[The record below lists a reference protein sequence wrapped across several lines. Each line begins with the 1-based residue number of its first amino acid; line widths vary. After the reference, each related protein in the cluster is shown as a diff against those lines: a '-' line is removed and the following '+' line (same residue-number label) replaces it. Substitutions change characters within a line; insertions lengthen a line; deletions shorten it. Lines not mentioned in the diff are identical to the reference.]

1 MGYDKHFSFAKM
13 IKACSYAKNP
23 CNHFIGTNEDTF
35 LPIENKE
42 IVVPGKL
49 VKYNGNCLCLKTFSL
64 ITFLIII
71 RCNFISIVFIS
82 IMTYYLSAP
91 I

>member
-1 MGYDKHFSFAKM
+1 MFYNCYIGVIQLQIKAIVVGYDKHFSFAKL

-49 VKYNGNCLCLKTFSL
+49 VKYSGKL
-64 ITFLIII
+64 ITF
-71 RCNFISIVFIS
+71 SI
-82 IMTYYLSAP
+82 
-91 I
+91 